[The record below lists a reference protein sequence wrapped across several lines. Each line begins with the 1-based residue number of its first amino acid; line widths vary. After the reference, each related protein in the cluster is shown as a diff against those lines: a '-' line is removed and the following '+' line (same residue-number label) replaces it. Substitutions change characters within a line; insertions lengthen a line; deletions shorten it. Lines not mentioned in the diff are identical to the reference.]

1 MFILTINEY
10 CQCLCFLPCCLQT
23 KNKNRGK
30 NEKLLFKCLGLR
42 NVLGRPDLEECLA
55 GCESD
60 NF

>member
-1 MFILTINEY
+1 MSVFSSLLSPDE
-10 CQCLCFLPCCLQT
+10 
-23 KNKNRGK
+23 NKNRGK